1 MALKMT
7 KLFGGEPRAENADF
21 DVPTTQVRMGITS
34 PVGFD
39 PLTTMGVGEPVRSAS
54 NSGPP
59 PSRLPLIG

>member
-7 KLFGGEPRAENADF
+7 KLFGGEPHAAENSDF

-39 PLTTMGVGEPVRSAS
+39 PVTSITVA
-54 NSGPP
+54 
-59 PSRLPLIG
+59 